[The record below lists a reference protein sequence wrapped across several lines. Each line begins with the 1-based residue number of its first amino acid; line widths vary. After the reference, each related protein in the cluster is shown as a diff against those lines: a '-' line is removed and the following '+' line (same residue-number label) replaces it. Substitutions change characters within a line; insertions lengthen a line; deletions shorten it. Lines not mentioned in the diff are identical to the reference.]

1 MTPTVPKAELLER
14 ERRWSR
20 PAGFASLLGAVL
32 FVAGAT
38 IQAPASSP
46 GDTDA
51 ERLVSI
57 HDHAGQLL
65 AGSVAQGL
73 GLVLFLGP
81 LVFLFFAVD
90 GRSDRV
96 RRGFLWMMVAGPVF
110 LLASGVSRSV
120 GFTEAADPFVKE
132 LPALERQE
140 PAEQA
145 PSQGVSDST
154 SAKAE
159 ETQTLESEAT
169 DGDSTGTEAASD
181 AGGGDEDPATPEED
195 RADELIDDS
204 SGVRTAAFLSLPG
217 ILGLIGGM
225 VYTSLWCMRTGLL
238 TRFWGTLG
246 IALAA
251 VLVLLPFALLLMVI
265 WFAAIGL
272 ILIGVWPRP
281 LPPAW
286 ESGEAIPWLR
296 PGQSPPQAPGDAV
309 EGSGREVSERPL
321 PEPPPPDAPPHP
333 GSPYEGETQGQRRKR
348 KRRR

>member
-1 MTPTVPKAELLER
+1 
-14 ERRWSR
+14 
-20 PAGFASLLGAVL
+20 
-32 FVAGAT
+32 
-38 IQAPASSP
+38 
-46 GDTDA
+46 
-51 ERLVSI
+51 
-57 HDHAGQLL
+57 
-65 AGSVAQGL
+65 
-73 GLVLFLGP
+73 
-81 LVFLFFAVD
+81 
-90 GRSDRV
+90 
-96 RRGFLWMMVAGPVF
+96 
-110 LLASGVSRSV
+110 
-120 GFTEAADPFVKE
+120 
-132 LPALERQE
+132 
-140 PAEQA
+140 
-145 PSQGVSDST
+145 
-154 SAKAE
+154 
-159 ETQTLESEAT
+159 
-169 DGDSTGTEAASD
+169 
-181 AGGGDEDPATPEED
+181 
-195 RADELIDDS
+195 
-204 SGVRTAAFLSLPG
+204 
-217 ILGLIGGM
+217 M